1 MFEKILVATDLSQAS
16 GCLVQCIA
24 ELKSLG
30 LKQVV
35 LAHVVYVANTPGL
48 ETLLE
53 TEAKPELDLQRSL
66 LEEQG
71 IETAIALE
79 LGVPAHDLNDLAQR
93 HGVDAIIIGSR
104 GRGLARSALGSVS
117 FKVLQYTR
125 HPVFLARID
134 VTGEGD
140 QCHLSVCRWLFQRI
154 LFPTDFSDTSERAA
168 AYLEDIVRETGAAV
182 TLLHVLDVQ
191 HAHRRLSSDSIKEQ
205 KSLDMRRLEAIGE
218 RLEKSGSKVTIEWT
232 SGSPSEEIVKR
243 TGSEDCSLVVMG
255 NQGTGLFHEI
265 MLGSVAHEVARSAKT
280 PVLFIP
286 AAV

>member
-1 MFEKILVATDLSQAS
+1 MFEKVLIATDLSPAS
-16 GCLVQCIA
+16 GCLIQCVA
-24 ELKSLG
+24 ELKALG
-30 LKQVV
+30 LKRAV

-53 TEAKPELDLQRSL
+53 REAKPELDLQKGL

-79 LGVPAHDLNDLAQR
+79 LGVPAHDLNDLAGR

-117 FKVLQYTR
+117 FKVLQYAVR
-125 HPVFLARID
+125 PVFLARID

-140 QCHLSVCRWLFQRI
+140 RCRLSVCRRLFQRI
-154 LFPTDFSDTSERAA
+154 LFPTDFSDASERAV

-182 TLLHVLDVQ
+182 TLLHVFDTH
-191 HAHRRLSSDSIKEQ
+191 HAHRHLSPDRIKEQ
-205 KSLDMRRLEAIGE
+205 KSLDMRRMEAIRE
-218 RLEKSGSKVTIEWT
+218 RLEGSGREVTIEWA
-232 SGSPSEEIVKR
+232 SGSPSGEIVKR
-243 TGSEDCSLVVMG
+243 TGSDDCSFVVMG
-255 NQGTGLFHEI
+255 NQGTGFFREA
-265 MLGSVAHEVARSAKT
+265 MLGSVAHEVARQAKT

-286 AAV
+286 AAR